1 MMINSRDDVAARRQ
15 IITEP
20 HQLHCRS
27 SGSVG
32 QEDER
37 ILLFRV
43 GDFRTPRNC
52 DWCEELSIG
61 RPAKDSFAFA
71 STSLSWIPD
80 GSAQRPRADTLPI
93 HAVLI
98 GIVARDHSHS

>member
-1 MMINSRDDVAARRQ
+1 MVNSRDNVAARRQ
-15 IITEP
+15 IMTEP
-20 HQLHCRS
+20 HQLHCGS
-27 SGSVG
+27 SGSVR

-37 ILLFRV
+37 IRLFRV
-43 GDFRTPRNC
+43 GDFRTRRKG
-52 DWCEELSIG
+52 DWCEEFSIW

-80 GSAQRPRADTLPI
+80 GIAERPRAGTLPI